1 VQGNQATK
9 RVERLQMFREVAVER
24 ISRLNLLWIEFEQT
38 TGDPSPFLREVHT
51 LKGEASLMGFVHVS
65 RLIHAVE
72 TFVKALRD
80 SHLQLKEL
88 DGDLVLAGLDLTQTA
103 TEGDAEATI
112 PGLDLYLE
120 RLLARR
126 NDLLSKM
133 APSISASPTALIESA
148 SDDMDS
154 PRIGEQRMLGST
166 LNSWPMLNEDD
177 GGQESG
183 SAFGRRDR
191 LVRVTTDKIDRL
203 RDMVSDLLLSSVRW
217 RRFTRE
223 IRQLRELA
231 SLNQKTVGLTTSS
244 DANQSWAGILTS
256 LANLESQVRDE
267 THDLERLI
275 TELDGTTRDLRMMPL
290 STLFDR
296 FPLLLRQVARSLGRH
311 VRFEKVGEQI
321 EVDKAMLELLEEPL
335 LHVLR
340 NAVDHG
346 VEPPEIRAQRGKPVD
361 ALVRIHAGMVGQ
373 RLHLTISD
381 DGAGIEIES
390 VRTRAV
396 ESGILN
402 AAFAKAATNEQIL
415 RTLFV
420 AGFSTR
426 THASEIS
433 GRGMGLNIVLDVIE
447 NIGGRISVE
456 TTLGQGTTFHMD
468 VPLTVV
474 ITRVVLFRVGLG
486 SYALPAGSV
495 VTLVVALPED
505 VVVNPEGRFLRLY
518 GRLVPLVD
526 LTSVLGEPAHG
537 RKEDRIIVVQ
547 NGSDW
552 VALVGSYGHSE
563 REVVLKPLGRFLE
576 RHPLVSAAVVLEEGA
591 HALVLKGVELIRIS
605 RSHIVRTVPVA
616 DRDASNMD
624 GRVAVVVDDSPIV
637 REVIAQI
644 LRSHGLHVLEASDG
658 EEALSLFN
666 MQNQVDVV
674 VTDMDMPR
682 LDGIGLLRSLR
693 ACEGGK
699 DLPIVALSMR
709 GSAHEKQV
717 AMEAGMSAYID
728 KSDFNQALLW
738 QTIRPFI
745 LRS

>member
-1 VQGNQATK
+1 
-9 RVERLQMFREVAVER
+9 MFREVAVER

-65 RLIHAVE
+65 QLIHAVE

-103 TEGDAEATI
+103 TEGEAEATI

-154 PRIGEQRMLGST
+154 PRIGEQRMLGAT
-166 LNSWPMLNEDD
+166 LNSWPMLNDD
-177 GGQESG
+177 EGGQGAG
-183 SAFGRRDR
+183 SAPGRRDR

-231 SLNQKTVGLTTSS
+231 SLNQKAFGLTASGE
-244 DANQSWAGILTS
+244 ANQSWAGILTS

-296 FPLLLRQVARSLGRH
+296 FPLLLRQVARSLGRN

-396 ESGILN
+396 EFGILN
-402 AAFAKAATNEQIL
+402 AAFAKAATDEQIL
-415 RTLFV
+415 HTLFA

-456 TTLGQGTTFHMD
+456 TTLGQGTTFHID

-486 SYALPAGSV
+486 SYALPAGQV
-495 VTLVVALPED
+495 VTLVAADGED

-547 NGSDW
+547 NGGDW

-605 RSHIVRTVPVA
+605 RSHLAQTVPVA